1 MKRSDQG
8 HLAGARNAM
17 TGRCGAR
24 RRWQRGFATALS
36 LAAALTIS
44 QTALAGTPAA
54 DANVKLVKSFLVDVR
69 AATFQHHDPKEIRA
83 VSERYIGADYVQHSA
98 GMEPGRDG
106 YIDSMVKLAQGPGPG
121 GAAMPPIE
129 DLYWIADGD
138 KVVWVSR
145 IQLPG
150 QDKPEFM
157 FNMMRVQNGKIVEH
171 WGK

>member
-1 MKRSDQG
+1 MKRSHLCLPVAGNNVAGKRGTRQG
-8 HLAGARNAM
+8 LRRVLAAGV
-17 TGRCGAR
+17 
-24 RRWQRGFATALS
+24 S
-36 LAAALTIS
+36 LMAALTIS

-54 DANVKLVKSFLVDVR
+54 DANVKLVQTFLADVR
-69 AATFQHHDPKEIRA
+69 VATFQHHDPKEIRS
-83 VSERYIGADYVQHSA
+83 VSERYISGDYVQHSA

-106 YIDSMVKLAQGPGPG
+106 YIDSMVKLAKGPEAGGPP
-121 GAAMPPIE
+121 MPPIE

-157 FNMMRVQNGKIVEH
+157 FNMMRIQNGKIVEH